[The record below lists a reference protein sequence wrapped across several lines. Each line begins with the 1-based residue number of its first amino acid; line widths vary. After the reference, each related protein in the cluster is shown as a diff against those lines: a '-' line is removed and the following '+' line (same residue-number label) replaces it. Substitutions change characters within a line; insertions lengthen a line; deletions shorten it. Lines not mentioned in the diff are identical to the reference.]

1 VVRYTAV
8 AGKGSMAPTSESM
21 APAVA
26 ANGGSI
32 WQHQLSEEEMITAQT
47 VAIPM
52 MMGFVTPFV
61 MRSAVLL
68 GLPDIIAGA
77 GPGKSLTLEQIA
89 AALNTTRSNNN
100 VDGSAA
106 GSTPVNKS
114 NLQRLLNYMVA
125 SGILSCSKKV
135 QYDDP
140 QSELVIGAAAAD
152 HDSDHLQ
159 YGLTAVSDL
168 LVTKNN
174 PSTQAPML
182 LLHTSG
188 AAQASWA
195 QLHCSVFGENP
206 CRTAHGKNVWEYSR
220 DNPEFNRTVNAA
232 MAASVAMLSS
242 GLNKYE
248 GFKHIKTLVDVGGGV
263 GKALGI
269 LVSSYPQMH
278 GINFDQPHVVADAP
292 NIPGVQ
298 HVGGNM
304 FESIPSGDA
313 IFLKFILHNWGDDDC
328 IKVLKNCKKALPENG
343 KVLIYELVIDTNGQ
357 WAQMMDIMMLTHFE
371 SGMERTE
378 KHWRRLIAAAG
389 FSSVNFIELNHEH
402 CLIEVSN

>member
-1 VVRYTAV
+1 VLVVKNTAV

-21 APAVA
+21 APAVS

-32 WQHQLSEEEMITAQT
+32 RQQQLSEEEMITAQT

-77 GPGKSLTLEQIA
+77 GPGKSLTLKQIA

-206 CRTAHGKNVWEYSR
+206 CRTAHGK
-220 DNPEFNRTVNAA
+220 
-232 MAASVAMLSS
+232 
-242 GLNKYE
+242 
-248 GFKHIKTLVDVGGGV
+248 
-263 GKALGI
+263 
-269 LVSSYPQMH
+269 
-278 GINFDQPHVVADAP
+278 
-292 NIPGVQ
+292 VQ
-298 HVGGNM
+298 
-304 FESIPSGDA
+304 
-313 IFLKFILHNWGDDDC
+313 
-328 IKVLKNCKKALPENG
+328 NCA
-343 KVLIYELVIDTNGQ
+343 
-357 WAQMMDIMMLTHFE
+357 
-371 SGMERTE
+371 
-378 KHWRRLIAAAG
+378 
-389 FSSVNFIELNHEH
+389 
-402 CLIEVSN
+402 

>member
-1 VVRYTAV
+1 MKNIAV
-8 AGKGSMAPTSESM
+8 AAKGSMAPNSESM

-26 ANGGSI
+26 ASGGSI
-32 WQHQLSEEEMITAQT
+32 REQQLSEEELITAQT
-47 VAIPM
+47 MVIPM
-52 MMGFVTPFV
+52 TLGFVTPFV

-68 GLPDIIAGA
+68 GLPDIIAEA
-77 GPGKSLTLEQIA
+77 GPGKSLTLKQIA
-89 AALNTTRSNNN
+89 AELNTTRSNNN

-114 NLQRLLNYMVA
+114 NLQRLLNYMVV

-135 QYDDP
+135 QDDDP

-152 HDSDHLQ
+152 DDSDHLQ
-159 YGLTAVSDL
+159 YGLTAVSNL

-174 PSTQAPML
+174 PSSQAPIL
-182 LLHTSG
+182 LLHTRGEGLVSL
-188 AAQASWA
+188 AH
-195 QLHCSVFGENP
+195 LHRSVYGENP
-206 CRTAHGKNVWEYSR
+206 HRKAHGKNVWEYSR
-220 DNPEFNRTVNAA
+220 DNPEFNRTVNAS
-232 MAASVAMLSS
+232 MAASVAQLSCA
-242 GLNKYE
+242 LNKYE

-292 NIPGVQ
+292 NIPGVK
-298 HVGGNM
+298 HVGGDM

-313 IFLKFILHNWGDDDC
+313 IFLKFILHDWGDDDC

-343 KVLIYELVIDTNGQ
+343 KVLIYEMVMHPNGRLTPLVD
-357 WAQMMDIMMLTHFE
+357 MMMLAQFE

-378 KHWRRLIAAAG
+378 RQFRTLIAAAG
-389 FSSVNFIELNHEH
+389 FSSINFIELNPEH
-402 CLIEVSN
+402 WLIEVSN